1 MDTETGQSHV
11 NASSDVTT
19 ENSNQEQEQNHK
31 TEGVINGFSSNV
43 QGGTGASSD
52 SSSSQMDSLQQTVVP
67 TDSSPCV
74 LKAGDGLVAS
84 NGLLETD
91 TSALPDTATQSPK
104 PLELPILNTSHSV
117 AASNGVS
124 SPTTDAS
131 TSGIV
136 HVSTS
141 PRSSPATTPS
151 SPSSSAISL
160 LNGRA
165 LATTTTGTNAT
176 TATGT
181 PTAATTTA
189 AATGTPT
196 SAITATATA
205 TAAATAAAS
214 NSAELTEVSLH
225 DDDADGEAD
234 GADCGGGA
242 RLELGASPA
251 AADGAC
257 SPLSELSDEPI
268 GGRSAE
274 GAALTN
280 GRRPPANGL
289 RVDVETETRLFN
301 LTDKVTALTDENRTL
316 QDKLKR

>member
-31 TEGVINGFSSNV
+31 PEGVINGFSSNV
-43 QGGTGASSD
+43 QGETGASSD

-74 LKAGDGLVAS
+74 LKAGDGLVAR
-84 NGLLETD
+84 NGLPDTD
-91 TSALPDTATQSPK
+91 TAALPDTATQSPK

-131 TSGIV
+131 PSGIV

-141 PRSSPATTPS
+141 PLSSPATTPS
-151 SPSSSAISL
+151 SPSSSATSL

-165 LATTTTGTNAT
+165 LTTTTTGTTAT
-176 TATGT
+176 T
-181 PTAATTTA
+181 
-189 AATGTPT
+189 ATGTPT
-196 SAITATATA
+196 SAITATAA
-205 TAAATAAAS
+205 TAATATTAAAAAAS

-234 GADCGGGA
+234 GANCSGGA

-268 GGRSAE
+268 GGRAAE